1 MAKLRWKD
9 CIRAVVNSCYRA
21 TTVLRVG
28 NNKLYENRETV
39 SDFNCQTAKG
49 PTMEEEEERVADYIV
64 GITKVSKPLPS
75 DHLELQQQQRR
86 WRPSFECYIFGVI
99 YYTDGRTELFAEIA
113 MKEDTPSLPSSVIH
127 HRLSFCG
134 KFPFPNR

>member
-9 CIRAVVNSCYRA
+9 CSRAVVNSCYRA

-75 DHLELQQQQRR
+75 DHWSFNSSSGGGGHPLSVTYLGLFIIQTVELSYLQ
-86 WRPSFECYIFGVI
+86 
-99 YYTDGRTELFAEIA
+99 
-113 MKEDTPSLPSSVIH
+113 KLP
-127 HRLSFCG
+127 
-134 KFPFPNR
+134 